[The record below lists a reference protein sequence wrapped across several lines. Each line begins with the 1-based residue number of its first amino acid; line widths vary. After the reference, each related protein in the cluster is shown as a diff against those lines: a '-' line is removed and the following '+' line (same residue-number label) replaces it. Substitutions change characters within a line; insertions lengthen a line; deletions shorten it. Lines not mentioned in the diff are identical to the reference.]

1 MATPIQARSALGN
14 TIKNHPGDHEAI
26 AAARRDLGVA
36 KLEAH
41 IRQVAES
48 APPPT
53 PEQAARLRALLP
65 VPSAG
70 DGDAA

>member
-1 MATPIQARSALGN
+1 MSVATSKARLAGL
-14 TIKNHPGDHEAI
+14 TAHRDPGDPDI
-26 AAARRDLGVA
+26 ARARTDLKVA
-36 KLEAH
+36 KLEVD